1 MIQGGVIGGVGELL
15 EEDGQGDSGREE
27 EGADVG
33 GWC

>member
-27 EGADVG
+27 EGGDVG